1 MLNKNDRTL
10 NTSLWSSAGD
20 LQNYIGELGMKVAVY
35 EDAFESLDLIKFSA
49 GMRDLILQ
57 QDPPH
62 QYGTLV
68 SILNLLVALEVI
80 IQQADLGETG
90 CLWARCNV
98 WMVVKRL
105 EVHPWAWPRRPA
117 PKVIQSGLI
126 RVSRKQRFYD
136 LIRAGVQFKN
146 IDRQSCYN
154 YGDSLLTNKHSSS
167 PLTGRKLES

>member
-1 MLNKNDRTL
+1 MADGCMLNKNDRTL
-10 NTSLWSSAGD
+10 NTSLWSSTGD

-57 QDPPH
+57 QDTPH

-80 IQQADLGETG
+80 IQQTDLGETG

-98 WMVVKRL
+98 
-105 EVHPWAWPRRPA
+105 
-117 PKVIQSGLI
+117 
-126 RVSRKQRFYD
+126 
-136 LIRAGVQFKN
+136 
-146 IDRQSCYN
+146 
-154 YGDSLLTNKHSSS
+154 
-167 PLTGRKLES
+167 